1 MRLRKFT
8 LYPGLYQ
15 RLKLKAQP
23 EYTFQCSL
31 DRNKVRESAFIK
43 LFEAP
48 QRSVKIKIY
57 VNFFSLPPRLG
68 REGLK
73 SSCYVTKKMK
83 LKILSKSKF
92 DSQDL
97 ALNIEEA
104 DQRIIPYLHKT
115 ITGGCIRATVLCND
129 TDVSALYLYYI
140 HEFISSGL
148 GELWMKFETG
158 DSSTFISLH
167 FLASQ
172 PGPIFCSVI
181 VIAHILTG
189 CDITNKVRTKVA
201 ALICKYESI

>member
-23 EYTFQCSL
+23 EYKFQCSL

-57 VNFFSLPPRLG
+57 VKFFSLPPRLG

-104 DQRIIPYLHKT
+104 DH
-115 ITGGCIRATVLCND
+115 
-129 TDVSALYLYYI
+129 
-140 HEFISSGL
+140 
-148 GELWMKFETG
+148 
-158 DSSTFISLH
+158 
-167 FLASQ
+167 
-172 PGPIFCSVI
+172 
-181 VIAHILTG
+181 
-189 CDITNKVRTKVA
+189 
-201 ALICKYESI
+201 